1 MKPAPRHPLT
11 GLLRAFSAWMAGFAA
26 VWFVAFAAMAQAREE
41 LSPAERKA
49 AVIAKLPAYVT
60 WPRQAEV
67 ATSPLVIGVVG
78 EDPFDGLLEKLVE
91 GSRIDGRAVS
101 VKFFPAGTEIG
112 RCDLLFVPA
121 AQQAR
126 WLESRR
132 NNPAVEAILTIGET
146 DDFLKMGGMIR
157 IVQARKYKL
166 EIHLNNAR
174 SAGLTISS
182 KLIDISTVVGGARG

>member
-1 MKPAPRHPLT
+1 MALCLGVMPAL
-11 GLLRAFSAWMAGFAA
+11 G
-26 VWFVAFAAMAQAREE
+26 QAREE

-49 AVIAKLPAYVT
+49 AVIAKVPAYVT
-60 WPRQAEV
+60 WPRQLDGAG
-67 ATSPLVIGVVG
+67 TPLVIGVVG

-91 GSRIDGRAVS
+91 GSRIDGRTVS
-101 VKFFPAGTEIG
+101 VKYFPASAGIG
-112 RCDLLFVPA
+112 KCDLLFVPA

-132 NNPAVEAILTIGET
+132 ANPAAEGILTIGET